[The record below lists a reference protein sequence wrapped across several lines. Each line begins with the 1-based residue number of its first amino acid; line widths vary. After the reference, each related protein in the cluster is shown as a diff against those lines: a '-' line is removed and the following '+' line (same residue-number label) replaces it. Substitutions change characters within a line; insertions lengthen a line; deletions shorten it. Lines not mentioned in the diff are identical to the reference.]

1 MSATGKF
8 NKYSPKT
15 TKAVSINCSNRFLG
29 LALSVFLLLA
39 FMWPASAQD
48 PSPGVRCVVL
58 DPGHGGHDN
67 GCMSKDRKWTEKN
80 IVLSVAL
87 KLGKIIEEEHP
98 DVKVVYTRKKDVFIP
113 LAERADIANRNKA
126 DLFISIHVNANPSSA
141 PYGCETYTMGAH
153 VSDRNFEVSK
163 RENAVIKM
171 EDDYTS
177 KYEGFNPDS
186 PESYIIFSLLQNAHS
201 EQSIK
206 LASFI
211 QDEYRKGPVTHNRG
225 VKQAGFLVLW
235 RTTMPSV
242 LTEIGFLSNLKDKAI
257 LITSEGQ
264 QKIAR
269 RLADAFTRYCN
280 DYAQQNQSSV
290 LEPGKDSESA
300 ENQDN
305 KEQENLQSVQ
315 DTSYNETT
323 AGQTFDNPSGADDAA
338 KSTKTTKSAG
348 KEGVTYAIQIMASK
362 KKLGAGSTEFK
373 RLTPVARIYDR
384 GFYKYCYG
392 SFSTRQEAALK
403 LPQVKK
409 KFKDAFVVEIKNG
422 KIAGR

>member
-1 MSATGKF
+1 MCVFSVLFVNLSAKGKF
-8 NKYSPKT
+8 NNLNKIMQT
-15 TKAVSINCSNRFLG
+15 GRNTKGLKRSLSLAAAAVLAFAF
-29 LALSVFLLLA
+29 ALSA
-39 FMWPASAQD
+39 NAQD
-48 PSPGVRCVVL
+48 ASRRVKCVVL
-58 DPGHGGHDN
+58 DPGHGGHDH
-67 GCMSKDRKWTEKN
+67 GCMSKDRKWSEKN

-141 PYGCETYTMGAH
+141 PYGSETYTMGSH

-171 EDDYTS
+171 EDDYTT

-186 PESYIIFSLLQNAHS
+186 PESYIIFSLLQNAYS
-201 EQSIK
+201 QQSIK

-211 QDEYRKGPVTHNRG
+211 QDEYKKGPISHNRG
-225 VKQAGFLVLW
+225 VRQAGFLVLW

-242 LTEIGFLSNLKDKAI
+242 LTEIGFLSNAQDRAKLV
-257 LITSEGQ
+257 TQEGQ

-269 RLADAFTRYCN
+269 RLADAFTRYCD
-280 DYAQQNQSSV
+280 DYAKSNSSSDEESPKSETETVQSPV
-290 LEPGKDSESA
+290 SA
-300 ENQDN
+300 PEV
-305 KEQENLQSVQ
+305 KEEAPSAPEDEVH
-315 DTSYNETT
+315 
-323 AGQTFDNPSGADDAA
+323 AGQTYGTPEEKVNDAKAD
-338 KSTKTTKSAG
+338 
-348 KEGVTYAIQIMASK
+348 YAIQIMASK
-362 KKLGAGSTEFK
+362 KKLPKGSSEFK
-373 RLTPVARIYDR
+373 GLSPVTRYYEK
-384 GFYKYCYG
+384 GLNKYCYG
-392 SFSTRQEAALK
+392 HFSSRAEAAAQLG
-403 LPQVKK
+403 QVKK